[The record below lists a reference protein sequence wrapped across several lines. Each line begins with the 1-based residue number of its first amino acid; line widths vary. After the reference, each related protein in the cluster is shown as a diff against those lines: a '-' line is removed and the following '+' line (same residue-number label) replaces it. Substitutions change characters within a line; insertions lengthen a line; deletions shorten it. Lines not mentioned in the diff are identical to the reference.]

1 MCICNR
7 TSIHYT
13 LTDTNQYICVY
24 IMRCIHTVI
33 LVYTILLHILINLCY
48 ILYTRMSA
56 IDYAEDKGY
65 YATAAIIASIPMYTS
80 LHRACKEGDYN
91 TVSALIR
98 QGCDVN
104 IREKHSINIV
114 VSTSNN
120 TTSQI
125 NSPNSNNTDN
135 STDYTPLML
144 ASAYGKTNIVH
155 LLLTYK
161 HAIPIE
167 IDAQDSTG
175 RTALMLAAGIGCLD
189 VTELLLSAGADR
201 EKCDMHNN
209 NSTYYAKLHSTATYM
224 TFLGQ
229 KIFR

>member
-1 MCICNR
+1 
-7 TSIHYT
+7 
-13 LTDTNQYICVY
+13 
-24 IMRCIHTVI
+24 
-33 LVYTILLHILINLCY
+33 
-48 ILYTRMSA
+48 MSA

-91 TVSALIR
+91 TVAALIR

-125 NSPNSNNTDN
+125 NSPNSTHTSTQESSTQEKYDSNSNNTDN

-161 HAIPIE
+161 HTIPIE

-201 EKCDMHNN
+201 ELCDIYNH

>member
-1 MCICNR
+1 
-7 TSIHYT
+7 
-13 LTDTNQYICVY
+13 
-24 IMRCIHTVI
+24 
-33 LVYTILLHILINLCY
+33 
-48 ILYTRMSA
+48 MSA

-104 IREKHSINIV
+104 IREKHTITTIAS
-114 VSTSNN
+114 N
-120 TTSQI
+120 TTTSHI
-125 NSPNSNNTDN
+125 NSPSSPQNSSQTSSIQEKSDNSNNTE

-161 HAIPIE
+161 HTIPIE

-201 EKCDMHNN
+201 ELCDVYNH

>member
-1 MCICNR
+1 
-7 TSIHYT
+7 
-13 LTDTNQYICVY
+13 
-24 IMRCIHTVI
+24 
-33 LVYTILLHILINLCY
+33 
-48 ILYTRMSA
+48 MSA

-65 YATAAIIASIPMYTS
+65 YATAALIASIPMYTS

-104 IREKHSINIV
+104 IREKHTITNVIGA
-114 VSTSNN
+114 SNY
-120 TTSQI
+120 TPSHI
-125 NSPNSNNTDN
+125 NSPNSTHNSLQESSAQDKYDSSSAYSNTDN

-161 HAIPIE
+161 HTIPIE
-167 IDAQDSTG
+167 IDAKDSTG

-201 EKCDMHNN
+201 ELCDIYNH

>member
-1 MCICNR
+1 
-7 TSIHYT
+7 
-13 LTDTNQYICVY
+13 
-24 IMRCIHTVI
+24 
-33 LVYTILLHILINLCY
+33 
-48 ILYTRMSA
+48 MSA

-104 IREKHSINIV
+104 IREKHTIT
-114 VSTSNN
+114 TSNN
-120 TTSQI
+120 NISHI
-125 NSPNSNNTDN
+125 RSPNSPQTSTQEKYDGSTGSSD

-144 ASAYGKTNIVH
+144 ASAYGKTSIVH
-155 LLLTYK
+155 ILLSHK
-161 HAIPIE
+161 HTIPIE

-201 EKCDMHNN
+201 EKCDIYNH